1 MRIEAITVPR
11 RRALSKAPIFAFTLP
26 TRTANMPMMEAII
39 PPPATSMGRNQAVVR
54 LGASWVEKTAIAPS
68 AMVAII
74 EST

>member
-11 RRALSKAPIFAFTLP
+11 RRALSRAPIFAFTLP
-26 TRTANMPMMEAII
+26 TLTANMPMMEAII
-39 PPPATSMGRNQAVVR
+39 PPAATSMGRNQAVAR
-54 LGASWVEKTAIAPS
+54 LGASWVEKTAIVPS